1 MTKVLIVDDNPQNL
15 YMLEAVLKGNGF
27 EVVKA
32 LNGEE
37 ALSLARAEP
46 PALVVA
52 DILMPVMDGFTLCR
66 NWMADERL
74 SDIPFVF
81 YTATYTD
88 SQDEAFALSLGADRF
103 LIKPMKPEDLMA
115 AMLEVLSRKKGKNKA
130 TSTEME
136 VLQAYNEVLF
146 RKLEK
151 KVMELEEDIVNRQAL
166 EAALRESEERFR
178 KVFESDALGMAMLDP
193 KLRFRYANFELCRML
208 GILEQELVL
217 KELPDLLSKD
227 DAEAVT
233 ACSDLLRRGLSQVCS
248 REHAFQRPDGTL
260 VWSSTKITTITAT
273 NGSLEYFLL
282 FTSDISERRALRD
295 MERKA
300 LDQIERNI
308 EQLATL
314 NDQIR
319 NPLAIIVGL
328 LSRQGSNA
336 PNHEAIMRAVERI
349 DEIVRQVDRGWIESA
364 KVREF
369 MKRYDMV
376 SGGK

>member
-27 EVVKA
+27 EVIKA

-37 ALSLARAEP
+37 ALSAARSEP
-46 PALVVA
+46 PDLVVA

-66 NWMADERL
+66 KWMADENL
-74 SDIPFVF
+74 STIPFVF
-81 YTATYTD
+81 YTATYTEA
-88 SQDEAFALSLGADRF
+88 QDESFALSLGADRF
-103 LIKPMKPEDLMA
+103 LIKPMRPDDLMSA
-115 AMLEVLSRKKGKNKA
+115 LLDVLSRKKERNQA
-130 TSTEME
+130 VSTEVE

-151 KVMELEEDIVNRQAL
+151 KVMELEEDIANRQAL

-178 KVFESDALGMAMLDP
+178 KVFESDALGIAMLDP

-217 KELPDLLSKD
+217 NELPDLLSPE

-233 ACSDLLRRGLSQVCS
+233 TCIDLLKRGLNQVCS
-248 REHAFQRPDGTL
+248 REHAFHKPDGTQ
-260 VWSSTKITTITAT
+260 VWSSTKITTITDT
-273 NGSLEYFLL
+273 KGSLEYFLL
-282 FTSDISERRALRD
+282 FASDISERRALRE

-300 LDQIERNI
+300 LDQIERNL
-308 EQLATL
+308 EQLAAL

-328 LSRQGSNA
+328 LSRQNTTDPSNQ
-336 PNHEAIMRAVERI
+336 AIMRAVERI
-349 DEIVRQVDRGWIESA
+349 DDIISQVDRGWIESA

-369 MKRYDMV
+369 MKRYDQV

>member
-15 YMLEAVLKGNGF
+15 YMLEAVLKGNGWG
-27 EVVKA
+27 VLKA
-32 LNGEE
+32 VNGDE
-37 ALSLARAEP
+37 ALSVARKEP
-46 PALVVA
+46 PDLIVA
-52 DILMPVMDGFTLCR
+52 DILMPVMDGFRLCQ

-74 SDIPFVF
+74 SKIPFVF

-88 SQDEAFALSLGADRF
+88 SQDESFALSLGADRF
-103 LIKPMKPEDLMA
+103 LVKPMRPEDLMTA
-115 AMLEVLSRKKGKNKA
+115 LHDVLDRRKAK
-130 TSTEME
+130 TSTSTDMQ
-136 VLQAYNEVLF
+136 VLQEYNAVLF

-151 KVMELEEDIVNRQAL
+151 KVMELEEELVNRKAL

-178 KVFESDALGMAMLDP
+178 KVFESDALGIAMLDP

-217 KELPDLLSKD
+217 KDLTQLLP
-227 DAEAVT
+227 AEDRERMSSCVEM
-233 ACSDLLRRGLSQVCS
+233 LRKGQTQVCS
-248 REHAFQRPDGTL
+248 REHPFTRSDGVQ
-260 VWSSTKITTITAT
+260 VWSSTKIDTITDT
-273 NGSLEYFLL
+273 SGNIEYFLM
-282 FTSDISERRALRD
+282 FTSDISERKALRE
-295 MERKA
+295 MERKS
-300 LDQIERNI
+300 LRQIERNL

-328 LSRQGSNA
+328 LSKDGCKDQNA
-336 PNHEAIMRAVERI
+336 QAMMRAVERI
-349 DEIVRQVDRGWIESA
+349 DDIVRQVDRGWIESS

-369 MKRYDMV
+369 MRRYDIV